1 MIQRIQSL
9 YLLLAAIIS
18 IVVLFLTI
26 GTIYTDEFMYTYN
39 CFTVKEACPNGGN
52 ILATYYIAAALI
64 CSALLSIIT
73 IFMYKKRNKQRTFNS
88 VNMIIYLIALI
99 LMLYVYPNVVLI
111 KKEIMASPDDLHFN
125 YWILLSLVPAILL
138 YLSNRA
144 IRKDE
149 ELIRSTERLR

>member
-18 IVVLFLTI
+18 IVVLFLNI
-26 GTIYTDEFMYTYN
+26 GTIYTDEFMYTYT
-39 CFTVKEACPNGGN
+39 CFTVKEACPGCSH
-52 ILATYYIAAALI
+52 ILGTYYIAGGLI
-64 CSALLSIIT
+64 CSALLSIAT
-73 IFMYKKRNKQRTFNS
+73 ILLFKKREKQRQLNS
-88 VNMIIYLIALI
+88 VNMILYLIVLI
-99 LMLYVYPNVVLI
+99 IMLYVYPNIVFV
-111 KKEIMASPDDLHFN
+111 KKGILASPDDLQFN